1 MICWPRW
8 MEGIP
13 EEECF
18 SDDEMIAG
26 EGIARVGRLTLIVI
40 FEEVAFCVR

>member
-1 MICWPRW
+1 

-18 SDDEMIAG
+18 SDDEMITG
-26 EGIARVGRLTLIVI
+26 KGKARAERVTVIVT
-40 FEEVAFCVR
+40 FEELAFCVR